1 MLGFPEAPLSL
12 PRDCA
17 VPLGHKVRGVGN
29 ALCAPTLALDMGRR
43 GLSFRLLLLAT
54 RGCLYPWTSVFIL
67 GPRPEPEPSLGSCS
81 PSRAFLSLLDCKP
94 VRRQGCGFLSVTST
108 EQRLS

>member
-17 VPLGHKVRGVGN
+17 VPLGRKVRGVGN

-43 GLSFRLLLLAT
+43 GLSFRLLLLAA
-54 RGCLYPWTSVFIL
+54 RGCLYPRTSP
-67 GPRPEPEPSLGSCS
+67 GA
-81 PSRAFLSLLDCKP
+81 RAVTWELQPLP
-94 VRRQGCGFLSVTST
+94 GLSVPA
-108 EQRLS
+108 RL

>member
-54 RGCLYPWTSVFIL
+54 RGCLSLSSDLAWSQSRHL
-67 GPRPEPEPSLGSCS
+67 GAAAPPGPFCPC
-81 PSRAFLSLLDCKP
+81 
-94 VRRQGCGFLSVTST
+94 
-108 EQRLS
+108 